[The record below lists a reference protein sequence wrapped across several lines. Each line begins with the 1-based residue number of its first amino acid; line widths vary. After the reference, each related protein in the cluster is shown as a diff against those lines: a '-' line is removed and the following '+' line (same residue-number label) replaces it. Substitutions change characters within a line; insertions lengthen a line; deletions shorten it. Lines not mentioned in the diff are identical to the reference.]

1 MQLLRDPLRFHLI
14 ILSRRLSRKSRGP
27 LVAMAGQVNTLQS
40 LHILKLEVRRG
51 SLPYSRSHTAT
62 KDRYGSHNDQKS

>member
-1 MQLLRDPLRFHLI
+1 
-14 ILSRRLSRKSRGP
+14 
-27 LVAMAGQVNTLQS
+27 MAGQVNTLQS